1 MQYFSNGLT
10 MDKVGGVGGC
20 AEFDFFRYQNKASY
34 FFLWANINKI

>member
-20 AEFDFFRYQNKASY
+20 AEFDFFRYPVGKYQQNMKKS
-34 FFLWANINKI
+34 FF